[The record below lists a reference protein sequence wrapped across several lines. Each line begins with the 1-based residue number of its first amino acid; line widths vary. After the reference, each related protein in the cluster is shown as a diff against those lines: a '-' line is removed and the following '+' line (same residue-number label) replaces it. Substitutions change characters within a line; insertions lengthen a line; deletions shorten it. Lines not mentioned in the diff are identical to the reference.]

1 MKIDDLLNKA
11 KSELC
16 LNIDITKMLSNAIYL
31 KNENLSRKKNFCY
44 PGVYFL
50 FDKKDEVVYIGSS
63 YARNVHDRL
72 LQYTHDPSMD
82 TGNTLANDLIDAG
95 CTDPSNVCA
104 YISSL
109 RVVAFEDKSV
119 EYKLISI
126 AGTAIVNKH
135 GKTK

>member
-1 MKIDDLLNKA
+1 MKIEDLLSKA
-11 KSELC
+11 KHELF
-16 LNIDITKMLSNAIYL
+16 LSIDITQMLSTAIYL

-50 FDKKDEVVYIGSS
+50 FDKEDEVVYIGSS

-72 LQYTHDPSMD
+72 LQYTHDPNMD

-95 CTDPSNVCA
+95 RTDTLNVCT

-109 RVVAFEDKSV
+109 RVVAFEDKSI